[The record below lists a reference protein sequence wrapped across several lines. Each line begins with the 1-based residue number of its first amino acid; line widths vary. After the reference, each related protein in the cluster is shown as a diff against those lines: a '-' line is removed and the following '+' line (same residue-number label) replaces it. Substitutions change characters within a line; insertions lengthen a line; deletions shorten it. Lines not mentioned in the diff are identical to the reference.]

1 MPLNHGGNG
10 MAYPMEFRAAV
21 ARAYDQCES
30 SIEVAEMFDCSAS
43 WVRRLIQRR
52 SLSDSLAPLPQR
64 RPDTRMLGDSD
75 LEQLRQLIQ
84 EKPDM
89 TLAELAAA
97 LTPRTGKSPSV
108 PTVWR
113 ATRKLGLTLKKSPR
127 TPPNKT
133 GPTSRKNATHGS
145 SNSPG

>member
-1 MPLNHGGNG
+1 MAASNKEVNG
-10 MAYPMEFRAAV
+10 MAYAMEFRRAA
-21 ARAYDQCES
+21 AKAYDECGS
-30 SIEVAEMFDCSAS
+30 SIEVAEQLGCSES

-52 SLSDSLAPLPQR
+52 GLTDSLEPLPAR
-64 RPDTRMLGDSD
+64 RPDNRKLQEPE
-75 LEQLRQLIQ
+75 LERLRKLIA

-97 LTPRTGKSPSV
+97 LGGVVSV

-127 TPPNKT
+127 TPPSRT
-133 GPTSRKNATHGS
+133 APTSRSGATTGS
-145 SNSPG
+145 SSSRT